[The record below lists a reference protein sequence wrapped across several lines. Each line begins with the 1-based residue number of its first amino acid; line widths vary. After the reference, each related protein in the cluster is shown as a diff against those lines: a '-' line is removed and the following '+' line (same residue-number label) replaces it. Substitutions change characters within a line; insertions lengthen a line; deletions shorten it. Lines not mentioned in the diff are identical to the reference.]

1 MVSWFYLLHLIND
14 YIWILDAVVIVIHRL
29 MVALQ
34 GTAVVG
40 IVEILC
46 GIAAF
51 FFVSF
56 GGFAIGM
63 FYGVITS
70 LVTLSTSGVRG
81 KKWIIWINQ

>member
-1 MVSWFYLLHLIND
+1 
-14 YIWILDAVVIVIHRL
+14 

-34 GTAVVG
+34 GTANVG
-40 IVEILC
+40 IIEILC

-81 KKWIIWINQ
+81 KK